1 MIKSYSHTYYKE
13 SFCTDVTCL
22 FADVR
27 EFDVTKTGLEY
38 GLRSDQRTYIVQ
50 NLIPNL
56 GYSFRVRAINDL
68 GRGKL
73 ASKGS
78 GMCSL
83 LAVPNYWIWFSTLCK
98 MNIQ

>member
-1 MIKSYSHTYYKE
+1 MANGDPHERYFYHTLTLMICYYSLNVQRE
-13 SFCTDVTCL
+13 LCTDVTCL

-83 LAVPNYWIWFSTLCK
+83 
-98 MNIQ
+98 

>member
-1 MIKSYSHTYYKE
+1 MIFIVLNYKE
-13 SFCTDVTCL
+13 NFCTDITCL

-83 LAVPNYWIWFSTLCK
+83 CALRHYWIWFSTLCK
-98 MNIQ
+98 INI